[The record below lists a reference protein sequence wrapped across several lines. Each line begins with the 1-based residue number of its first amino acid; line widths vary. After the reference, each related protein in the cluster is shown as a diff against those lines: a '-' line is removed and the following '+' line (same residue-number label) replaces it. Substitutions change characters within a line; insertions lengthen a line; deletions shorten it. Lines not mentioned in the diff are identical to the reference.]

1 MKYITHTPRKSDFVI
16 WAVCS
21 AVILIPSLSGF
32 VLVGEDLLLI
42 LPLGILS
49 FFMFNLLIRR
59 SLTFKNYFISPINVL
74 TSKMRSEVSMSIPKD
89 LMFDKMIEVI
99 NDSKFKLTVSD
110 KSNYEIL
117 ATTGI
122 SWFSWGENI
131 YISIE
136 GEGEKTTMKIC
147 SVTFFQVYSWGRNE
161 RNYNDLLRGIEE
173 SLTV

>member
-89 LMFDKMIEVI
+89 LMFDKMIL
-99 NDSKFKLTVSD
+99 NPFL
-110 KSNYEIL
+110 
-117 ATTGI
+117 
-122 SWFSWGENI
+122 
-131 YISIE
+131 
-136 GEGEKTTMKIC
+136 
-147 SVTFFQVYSWGRNE
+147 
-161 RNYNDLLRGIEE
+161 
-173 SLTV
+173 